1 MRPLI
6 RFCVFLFVNP
16 SHRSLLIIHLTVLRY
31 ILIANQFSFNK
42 YALTAIFLLR
52 RFVRIVFITYTYVW
66 YFFCNYHSPVR
77 EIRLC
82 RGRRLLHS
90 EGHCLWSWR
99 ETSTSRA
106 PLLRISS
113 KFRIPRGVHLSLVP
127 LPCSCCRNVSNAYF
141 LLHQIESCL
150 TSPYGTPLSSF
161 VKMSHFMDMSK
172 LEANRQEVSD

>member
-6 RFCVFLFVNP
+6 RFRVFLFVNP

-106 PLLRISS
+106 PLLR
-113 KFRIPRGVHLSLVP
+113 KK
-127 LPCSCCRNVSNAYF
+127 
-141 LLHQIESCL
+141 LLMSYIREFPPNLESHVVFTSASCL
-150 TSPYGTPLSSF
+150 FLALAAEMCLMHISF
-161 VKMSHFMDMSK
+161 FIK
-172 LEANRQEVSD
+172 LKAA